1 MVGPS
6 PRTTRPPTPA
16 RNAAAPRRCWGRGRG
31 EGGMWPASPPSAP
44 PASSDYHERLG
55 RLQRG
60 LRDSEKKR
68 LDLER
73 KLYEYNQSD
82 ICRVKLKYVKL
93 KKYLKEI
100 RESEKKA
107 HTRNQDYLKRF
118 EHVQAHVG
126 HFTTNTE
133 KLQELKNEYVA
144 QMKKMQLLSKESPE
158 ARGEQ
163 KDKDR
168 GKVARQVGIN
178 LGTAASR
185 GLYHPATIFMG
196 RQMSAMLS
204 IRGFRAEQKSPQP
217 TKSVSIPDPHS
228 HRQPARSGDVTDSC
242 VGQIHSDT
250 QRLKKSDKIDGKTSL
265 QIGEKMPVTGSALSE
280 EEQTHC
286 SQIGSNTH
294 HGESSLSE
302 GKKSAQLHSL
312 LLARLSPE
320 NRTTD
325 VKCDSSNRSEG
336 SEGEILT
343 REHIEVKEER
353 AGLPGAPI
361 SASECCASENECS
374 QEKGSAWE
382 GCSDHVPP
390 GDPESQKPF
399 RKMQEEQEEE
409 SLSSSSSSSSDLTVS
424 VSEDD
429 LIFKSP
435 EPQPNPS
442 DKIEGEDGIEALKLI
457 HSEQERDALSTEKH
471 NCILQ
476 TLSSPDSKKE
486 SSTNSPTR
494 NHRER
499 ERQRHRQREKQAPC
513 TGSPTWDSIP
523 GLQDRALGQRQAPN
537 RCATQGSLECLIF
550 EIIQLYNRS
559 DILKEDLEACR
570 AAVLHQ
576 LPRLLPEGSSDEKQ
590 VRFEHAP
597 AAGLRARLGQ
607 HVATLKEHDN
617 SIKEEVAKP
626 SEVFPVKNMN
636 QTTRAAALLKKALT
650 EECDGRSAIHSN
662 ESSCSLPSILNDN
675 SGIKEEKPAAWLN
688 SVHIKEQ
695 EISSDCGGES
705 REESMAAKIPITE
718 TKAYQLLKQST
729 LQDNIN
735 HTEDRFQKAD
745 VSVLQ
750 LSGLNISSGTFKTK
764 TTNKIASEASFSSS
778 EESPLSRYENE
789 KKLTTNLESKAFWS
803 ESDDSNSEIE
813 AALRPRNRNTSAN
826 DFDDFYD

>member
-6 PRTTRPPTPA
+6 HRTTRPPTPA

-31 EGGMWPASPPSAP
+31 EGGMRPASPPSAP

-409 SLSSSSSSSSDLTVS
+409 SLSSSSSSSDLTVS

-597 AAGLRARLGQ
+597 AAGLRARLGP
-607 HVATLKEHDN
+607 EG
-617 SIKEEVAKP
+617 
-626 SEVFPVKNMN
+626 
-636 QTTRAAALLKKALT
+636 AAALLKKALT

-789 KKLTTNLESKAFWS
+789 KKLTTNLESKAFWG

>member
-31 EGGMWPASPPSAP
+31 EGGMRPASPPSAP

-133 KLQELKNEYVA
+133 KLQEL
-144 QMKKMQLLSKESPE
+144 
-158 ARGEQ
+158 
-163 KDKDR
+163 
-168 GKVARQVGIN
+168 KVARQVGIN

-409 SLSSSSSSSSDLTVS
+409 SLSSSSSSSDLTVS

-789 KKLTTNLESKAFWS
+789 KKLTTNLESKAFWG

>member
-1 MVGPS
+1 MGS
-6 PRTTRPPTPA
+6 PR
-16 RNAAAPRRCWGRGRG
+16 RRHC
-31 EGGMWPASPPSAP
+31 
-44 PASSDYHERLG
+44 
-55 RLQRG
+55 
-60 LRDSEKKR
+60 LR
-68 LDLER
+68 
-73 KLYEYNQSD
+73 QG
-82 ICRVKLKYVKL
+82 VKLKYVKL

>member
-1 MVGPS
+1 
-6 PRTTRPPTPA
+6 
-16 RNAAAPRRCWGRGRG
+16 
-31 EGGMWPASPPSAP
+31 
-44 PASSDYHERLG
+44 
-55 RLQRG
+55 
-60 LRDSEKKR
+60 
-68 LDLER
+68 
-73 KLYEYNQSD
+73 
-82 ICRVKLKYVKL
+82 
-93 KKYLKEI
+93 
-100 RESEKKA
+100 
-107 HTRNQDYLKRF
+107 
-118 EHVQAHVG
+118 
-126 HFTTNTE
+126 
-133 KLQELKNEYVA
+133 
-144 QMKKMQLLSKESPE
+144 MKKMQLLSKESPE

-409 SLSSSSSSSSDLTVS
+409 SLSSSSSSSDLTVS

-789 KKLTTNLESKAFWS
+789 KKLTTNLESKAFWG

>member
-6 PRTTRPPTPA
+6 PRTTRPPHPA
-16 RNAAAPRRCWGRGRG
+16 QIAAAPRRCWGRGRG
-31 EGGMWPASPPSAP
+31 VGSMRPACEPSAP
-44 PASSDYHERLG
+44 PASSDYYERLG

-144 QMKKMQLLSKESPE
+144 QMKKMQLQSKESPE

-178 LGTAASR
+178 SGTAASR

-204 IRGFRAEQKSPQP
+204 IRGFHAEQKSPQP

-228 HRQPARSGDVTDSC
+228 RRQPARSGDMTDSC
-242 VGQIHSDT
+242 VGQTHSDT

-265 QIGEKMPVTGSALSE
+265 QID
-280 EEQTHC
+280 H
-286 SQIGSNTH
+286 
-294 HGESSLSE
+294 
-302 GKKSAQLHSL
+302 
-312 LLARLSPE
+312 
-320 NRTTD
+320 
-325 VKCDSSNRSEG
+325 
-336 SEGEILT
+336 
-343 REHIEVKEER
+343 
-353 AGLPGAPI
+353 LPPR
-361 SASECCASENECS
+361 
-374 QEKGSAWE
+374 
-382 GCSDHVPP
+382 
-390 GDPESQKPF
+390 DPESQKPF

-409 SLSSSSSSSSDLTVS
+409 SLSSSSSSSDLTVS

-457 HSEQERDALSTEKH
+457 HSEQERDAPSTEKH

-494 NHRER
+494 E
-499 ERQRHRQREKQAPC
+499 
-513 TGSPTWDSIP
+513 
-523 GLQDRALGQRQAPN
+523 
-537 RCATQGSLECLIF
+537 
-550 EIIQLYNRS
+550 LYNHS

-597 AAGLRARLGQ
+597 AAGLRARLGH

-675 SGIKEEKPAAWLN
+675 SGIKEEKPAPWLN
-688 SVHIKEQ
+688 SVHTKEQ

-778 EESPLSRYENE
+778 EGSPLSRYENE
-789 KKLTTNLESKAFWS
+789 KKLTTNLESKAFWG

-813 AALRPRNRNTSAN
+813 AALRPRNHNTSAN